1 LLKNKKSSNIIKP
14 SLKKEKLKKT
24 RVKKTPAK
32 TKLSHNLESK
42 SIKPKS
48 VFKNQY
54 NILLDLLNN
63 TSLGVIEWDKN
74 SKVIYWNKQAEN
86 IFGWK
91 SSESVGKNMNKKI
104 IPQEDLNSMLENVN
118 LLLQSK
124 IKTNTNESR
133 NLTKNNKI
141 IFCRW
146 FNSITRNKKGE
157 AQSVLSLVQDITVHK
172 FSEVEKEKAI
182 YDLNERVKELTLLN
196 KVSTILQDTET
207 ELSKIFGK
215 ILSVIPEGW
224 QYPEITECRIL
235 FEDKIYKSSNYLDNS
250 EWKQSCEFKIS
261 SGKIF
266 KLEIIYTSQKPN
278 ESEGPFLK
286 EERNL
291 LNLICSMIKSYLDNR
306 QSDDERKR
314 LLNDLIQRNISL
326 EKFAFVVS
334 HNLRAPMANVLSI
347 SKLLMDNEIDYN
359 VKNDLL
365 NDLNTSAVKFDSV
378 FKFLISL
385 LETNEKT

>member
-1 LLKNKKSSNIIKP
+1 MLKNKKSSNIIKP
-14 SLKKEKLKKT
+14 SLKKEKLKKI

-32 TKLSHNLESK
+32 TKLSQNSKTK
-42 SIKPKS
+42 SIKLKS

-54 NILLDLLNN
+54 DILLDLLNN

-104 IPQEDLNSMLENVN
+104 VPQEDLNSMLENVN

-133 NLTKNNKI
+133 NLTKNKKI

-196 KVSTILQDTET
+196 KVSTILQDTESD
-207 ELSKIFGK
+207 LDKIFGK
-215 ILSVIPEGW
+215 ILSVIPDGW
-224 QYPEITECRIL
+224 QYPDITECRIL
-235 FEDKIYKSSNYLDNS
+235 FEDKIYKSTNYLDNS
-250 EWKQSCEFKIS
+250 EWKQTGEFKIS

-278 ESEGPFLK
+278 EFEGPFLK

-291 LNLICSMIKSYLDNR
+291 LNLICSMIKSYLENR
-306 QSDDERKR
+306 LSDDERKR

-326 EKFAFVVS
+326 EKFAFIVS

-359 VKNDLL
+359 VKSDLL
-365 NDLNTSAVKFDSV
+365 NDLNASAVKFDSV
-378 FKFLISL
+378 FKFLLSL

>member
-1 LLKNKKSSNIIKP
+1 MLKNKKSSNIIKP
-14 SLKKEKLKKT
+14 SLKKEKLKKI

-32 TKLSHNLESK
+32 TKLSQNLKTK

-54 NILLDLLNN
+54 DILLDLLNN

-104 IPQEDLNSMLENVN
+104 VPQEDLNSMLENVN

-133 NLTKNNKI
+133 NLTKNKKI

-196 KVSTILQDTET
+196 KVSTILQDTESD
-207 ELSKIFGK
+207 LDKIFGK
-215 ILSVIPEGW
+215 ILSVIPDGW
-224 QYPEITECRIL
+224 QYPDITECRIL
-235 FEDKIYKSSNYLDNS
+235 FEDKIYKSTNYLDNP
-250 EWKQSCEFKIS
+250 EWKQTGEFKIS

-278 ESEGPFLK
+278 EFEGPFLK

-291 LNLICSMIKSYLDNR
+291 LNLICSMIKSYLENR
-306 QSDDERKR
+306 LSDDERKR

-326 EKFAFVVS
+326 EKFAFIVS

-359 VKNDLL
+359 VKSDLL
-365 NDLNTSAVKFDSV
+365 NDLNASAVKFDSV
-378 FKFLISL
+378 FKFLLSL

>member
-1 LLKNKKSSNIIKP
+1 MLKNKKSSNIIKP
-14 SLKKEKLKKT
+14 SLKKEKLKKI

-32 TKLSHNLESK
+32 TKLSQNLKTK

-54 NILLDLLNN
+54 DILLDLLNN

-104 IPQEDLNSMLENVN
+104 VPQEDLNSMLENVN

-133 NLTKNNKI
+133 NLTKNKKI
-141 IFCRW
+141 IFCTW

-196 KVSTILQDTET
+196 KVSTILQDTESD
-207 ELSKIFGK
+207 LDKIFGK
-215 ILSVIPEGW
+215 ILSVIPDGW
-224 QYPEITECRIL
+224 QYPDITECRIL
-235 FEDKIYKSSNYLDNS
+235 FEDKIHKSTNYLDNP
-250 EWKQSCEFKIS
+250 EWKQTGEFKIS

-278 ESEGPFLK
+278 EFEGPFLK

-291 LNLICSMIKSYLDNR
+291 LNLICSMIKSYLENR
-306 QSDDERKR
+306 LSDDERKR

-326 EKFAFVVS
+326 EKFAFIVS

-359 VKNDLL
+359 VKSDLL
-365 NDLNTSAVKFDSV
+365 NDLNASAVKFDSV
-378 FKFLISL
+378 FKFLLSL